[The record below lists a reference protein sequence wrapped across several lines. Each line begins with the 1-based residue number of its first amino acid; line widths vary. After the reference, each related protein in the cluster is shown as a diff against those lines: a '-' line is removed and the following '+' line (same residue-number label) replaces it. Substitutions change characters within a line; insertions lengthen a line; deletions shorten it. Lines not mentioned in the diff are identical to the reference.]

1 MSKKA
6 LNVQDD
12 SRRKGIQGN
21 TSKSEIKCV
30 CLNARSI
37 INKKT
42 ELNIMVDDIKPH
54 IIGITE
60 SWANNDITNAEL
72 GLEGYVMFRK
82 DRIGRRGGVLLY
94 IKDTIPAYEV
104 QLQEEADCN
113 DAIWCNL
120 VTGHTTVIIGVVYR
134 CPNITKQNNEKI
146 HNAIN
151 EVSKGD
157 CIIMGDFNHGSI
169 KWDTLQSTGVED
181 STFLCLVQD
190 NFLTQHVLEHT
201 GKDQDYV
208 VYKEALN
215 AATNEVRKSKRN
227 FELKLAQ
234 NIKSDS
240 KSFYAYVRSKQNVRD
255 KVGPLEDN
263 AGDKITEGILMA
275 EELNMHFSSVFTR
288 EDTSSLPVPETKFNG
303 SEEERLGQ
311 LIVTPEVV
319 ASKINNMKENKSP
332 GVDGLS
338 PKILKET
345 VEQISKPLAHV
356 FKGTC
361 NPAVKML

>member
-1 MSKKA
+1 M
-6 LNVQDD
+6 
-12 SRRKGIQGN
+12 
-21 TSKSEIKCV
+21 

-60 SWANNDITNAEL
+60 SWANKDITNAEL

-82 DRIGRRGGVLLY
+82 DRIHQCLGKTEY

-113 DAIWCNL
+113 EAIWCNL
-120 VTGHTTVIIGVVYR
+120 VTGHTAVIIGVVYR

-157 CIIMGDFNHGSI
+157 CIIMGDFNHGNI

-190 NFLTQHVLEHT
+190 NFLTQHVFEPTRPARVLDTVLSSQKEFVDNVEIQEPLGSSDHNQLHFNINIKSDKTKVKQCRRDFRKGNYREIRKNLAHIDWDEKMKNKTATECWDILRGELDTAIDSYVPMKKQGKRSKKKHLSKEAFRKMRYKKNMWRVYKHT
-201 GKDQDYV
+201 GKDKDYE

-215 AATNEVRKSKRN
+215 AATNEVRKAKRH
-227 FELKLAQ
+227 FEH
-234 NIKSDS
+234 
-240 KSFYAYVRSKQNVRD
+240 
-255 KVGPLEDN
+255 
-263 AGDKITEGILMA
+263 KI
-275 EELNMHFSSVFTR
+275 
-288 EDTSSLPVPETKFNG
+288 
-303 SEEERLGQ
+303 
-311 LIVTPEVV
+311 
-319 ASKINNMKENKSP
+319 
-332 GVDGLS
+332 
-338 PKILKET
+338 
-345 VEQISKPLAHV
+345 
-356 FKGTC
+356 
-361 NPAVKML
+361 